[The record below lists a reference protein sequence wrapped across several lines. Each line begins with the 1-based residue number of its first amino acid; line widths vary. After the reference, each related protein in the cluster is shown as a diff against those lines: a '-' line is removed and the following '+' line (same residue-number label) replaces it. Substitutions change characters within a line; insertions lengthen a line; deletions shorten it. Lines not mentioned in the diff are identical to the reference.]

1 VISVIIP
8 VGDHRDD
15 NLSLTLTALE
25 GQTYRDFEVVV
36 CCDGTD
42 GVDGVLRKH
51 DLPITYYWKPATR
64 KNLGAVNRNVGAR
77 LASGEF
83 LLFIDSDVL
92 LNPRALEYY
101 AADFTGFPNRAI
113 AGPYHWCPPAPI
125 TPKDVR
131 DWDTLSA
138 RMFALLQKSKDEI
151 RQTEAG
157 KRFKLDHNIGMD
169 TRKAWTCGAHQD
181 ALYCD
186 YQRSLQLLTGNMAIA
201 KRVFDDV
208 GGFCEELTSG
218 IDGEM
223 GLRVCK
229 TGHVFSFDPRCV
241 AFHQYHDRSFSLDWE
256 SAKAKIIEMHHS
268 DDSWI
273 GKMKRDWGWPW

>member
-1 VISVIIP
+1 
-8 VGDHRDD
+8 
-15 NLSLTLTALE
+15 
-25 GQTYRDFEVVV
+25 
-36 CCDGTD
+36 
-42 GVDGVLRKH
+42 VLRKH

-101 AADFTGFPNRAI
+101 AEDFTGFPNRAI
-113 AGPYHWCPPAPI
+113 AGPYHWCPPTPI

-181 ALYCD
+181 DVYAGEYSKALE
-186 YQRSLQLLTGNMAIA
+186 LLSGNMAISA
-201 KRVFDDV
+201 KVFWEV
-208 GGFCEELTSG
+208 GGFWEEISRG
-218 IDGEM
+218 IDGAF
-223 GLRVCK
+223 GLALAQS
-229 TGHVFSFDPRCV
+229 GHCWSMDPRTYGYH
-241 AFHQYHDRSFSLDWE
+241 AYHDRHDFGELPDPFP
-256 SAKAKIIEMHHS
+256 KIIARFHT
-268 DDSWI
+268 DQSWI
-273 GKMKRDWGWPW
+273 GKMDRSKGWPWRGK